1 MPSRYRP
8 LPIEH
13 LFVHAGVMLA
23 RADLTNPERLEQRRR
38 SVAML
43 TTGQMALKR
52 EEALL
57 VLDALMSH
65 LRTPSPGTAGQ

>member
-1 MPSRYRP
+1 MC
-8 LPIEH
+8 IERV
-13 LFVHAGVMLA
+13 FGHAGVVLA
-23 RADLTNPERLEQRRR
+23 RDDLTNPERLEQRRR

-43 TTGQMALKR
+43 TTGHMALKR

-65 LRTPSPGTAGQ
+65 LRTPPPDTARQ

>member
-1 MPSRYRP
+1 MLSRD
-8 LPIEH
+8 
-13 LFVHAGVMLA
+13 
-23 RADLTNPERLEQRRR
+23 DLTHPERLEQRRR